1 MACAGI
7 ACVEDT
13 ALAAACSKWSAAS
26 QGYYDDPYIQF
37 FVEEKRVQGGPQNF
51 GYCVRER
58 VIWSAVERFCRVYG
72 SDGQVV
78 VLGCG
83 YDTLYWRCRQKNLV
97 FRRWFDVDLES
108 VIGRKIAIIEKC
120 ELSRDGYEPVSCQ
133 LESVDDLV
141 SVLRGVGFV
150 DAPTLF
156 IDEFSL
162 IYINEESYQRILLSI
177 SKLEQAEFV
186 GYGLTNRDTPF
197 GAAVEKTFQTMGA
210 PLKSYRL
217 TQTKEMAIKT
227 FTQFRT
233 IRVSQ
238 CNVLL
243 KHLFDT
249 DEMTSIM
256 SLGAICD
263 KADLDKCLS
272 QYLVIFAGSEEF
284 VSAIPVHSN
293 TGDCDKIL

>member
-13 ALAAACSKWSAAS
+13 ALTAACSKWSAAS
-26 QGYYDDPYIQF
+26 QGYYDDPYIEL

-58 VIWSAVERFCRVYG
+58 VISRAVERFFGMYG
-72 SDGQVV
+72 SEGQVV

-83 YDTLYWRCRQKNLV
+83 YDTLYWRCRLKSIV
-97 FRRWFDVDLES
+97 FRRWFDVDLDA
-108 VIGRKIAIIEKC
+108 VIGRKTAIIEKC
-120 ELSRDGYEPVSCQ
+120 KLSRDGYELVPCQ

-141 SVLRGVGFV
+141 SVLRGVGLV

-162 IYINEESYQRILLSI
+162 IYVTEASYQRILSAI
-177 SKLEQAEFV
+177 SKLEHAEFV
-186 GYGLTNRDTPF
+186 GYCLTNRNTAF
-197 GAAVEKTFQTMGA
+197 GTAVEKTFQAMGA
-210 PLKSYRL
+210 PLKSYQL
-217 TQTKEMAIKT
+217 TQTPETATKT

-233 IRVSQ
+233 VRVSQ

-243 KHLFDT
+243 KHLFDA
-249 DEMTSIM
+249 DEMTSIT
-256 SLGAICD
+256 SLGSIWD
-263 KADLDKCLS
+263 KTDLDRGLAH
-272 QYLVIFAGSEEF
+272 YLVIFAGSEEF
-284 VSAIPVHSN
+284 ASAIPVHSN